1 MLRSLSSYLLDL
13 VFPPRCAGC
22 LGFGHWFCDACAQE
36 VLPASARLACL
47 FCGQELPKTAQ
58 SAGFPCPACGESW
71 GWMGAAALHEGPI
84 RPAIHAF
91 KYEGRV
97 ELAPSLARYLR
108 AVTAETPWAAVFP
121 QLDAMAP
128 VPLHSD
134 RFRERGFNQ
143 AELLTRSLASS
154 ANKPVLKEAIL
165 RTEATRSQVG
175 LSPAERADNVAGK
188 FWADS
193 QTVAGLTLLLVDDVL
208 TTGATMREC
217 AAALRSQG
225 ASAVYGLA
233 LARPT
238 MGPGAKDLTAL

>member
-1 MLRSLSSYLLDL
+1 
-13 VFPPRCAGC
+13 
-22 LGFGHWFCDACAQE
+22 
-36 VLPASARLACL
+36 
-47 FCGQELPKTAQ
+47 
-58 SAGFPCPACGESW
+58 
-71 GWMGAAALHEGPI
+71 MGAAALHEGPI

-97 ELAPSLARYLR
+97 ELAPNLARYLY
-108 AVTAETPWAAVFP
+108 AVAAETPWTAIFS
-121 QLDAMAP
+121 QLDAMTP

-134 RFRERGFNQ
+134 RIRERGYNQ

-154 ANKPVLKEAIL
+154 ADKPVLKEAIL

-175 LSPAERADNVAGK
+175 LSRAERADNVLGK

-217 AAALRSQG
+217 AAALRSNG
-225 ASAVYGLA
+225 ATAVYGLA

-238 MGPGAKDLTAL
+238 TGRDPAP